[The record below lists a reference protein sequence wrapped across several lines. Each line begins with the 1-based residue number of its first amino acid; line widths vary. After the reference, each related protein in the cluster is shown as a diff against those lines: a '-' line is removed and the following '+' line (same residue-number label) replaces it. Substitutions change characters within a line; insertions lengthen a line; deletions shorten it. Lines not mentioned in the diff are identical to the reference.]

1 MEALRLIQSELK
13 APKGQYNSFGK
24 YKYRSCEDILEA
36 AKPILAKHNT
46 ALTLS
51 DELVLIG
58 DRYYIKATA
67 TLIAANG
74 SISTTAY
81 AREDETK
88 KGMDGSQITGTAS
101 SYARKYALN
110 GLFCI
115 DDTKD
120 DDAEESR
127 NEQQNRAAAQQGTQR
142 NGTVEVNNPTAD
154 DIETLAADAAAKIGV
169 SDRDSVIKN
178 FVKLGSN
185 TKQQI
190 LKTLGLERI
199 EDIHDQADIKKVLD
213 YYRKLSKR
221 SASRG
226 EHGTAS

>member
-67 TLIAANG
+67 TLIAAEG

-120 DDAEESR
+120 DDTDENH
-127 NEQQNRAAAQQGTQR
+127 NEQQNRAAAQQRANTQR
-142 NGTVEVNNPTAD
+142 NGTVEINNPTAA
-154 DIETLAADAAAKIGV
+154 DIDALAADAAQRVSVPEKVTDAVLGQIQYMMQQKGITEATLCENYKVKSLRDLTVAQGENCLGRLRATGV
-169 SDRDSVIKN
+169 K
-178 FVKLGSN
+178 
-185 TKQQI
+185 
-190 LKTLGLERI
+190 
-199 EDIHDQADIKKVLD
+199 A
-213 YYRKLSKR
+213 
-221 SASRG
+221 
-226 EHGTAS
+226 